1 MNRAKA
7 STARDVRSRR
17 LRGRLLA
24 LTVAMLALYAS
35 GGAIAAAHR
44 DKALEDQLLAT
55 MKILASDDFMGREP
69 GTEGEARTLRW
80 LGKAWFDIG
89 LVSGTNDPGH
99 PWFAPVT
106 LVARAPASST
116 AQILYKG
123 RLQALG
129 SSDVLMLTSGRR
141 SLVRAAPLY
150 FVGRGALGLPPRAEL
165 AGRVAVLLDRLP
177 DVPGVASG
185 RSDDGKDAN
194 GADSRNSISPD
205 GVAASQNI
213 TNPQTGVNFQNSDR
227 QNALL
232 AGGASAVLTVLDGQR
247 NLASVSAR
255 RKRTGYALASEALG
269 GDLEG
274 FVTADAIDGL
284 LAAAHSSLAAIE
296 AEADR
301 PDFAPHLLGLTANL
315 EATTTET
322 TIHSHNLI
330 GKLPGRRPGTGAVLL
345 LAHWDHFGTCAQA
358 PAEHLIC
365 NGAIDNASG
374 VAALT
379 EIARRLA
386 KAPPM
391 DRDVYFLSTT
401 AEELGLLG
409 AEAFAEDPPLPLKSI
424 VAAFNLDS
432 VAIAPAGT
440 AVGIVGKG
448 MTGLE
453 KGLVQV
459 ARAQGRAVSNSS
471 APNDYI
477 GRQDGAVLLHHDVPT
492 VMITSAYGEI
502 GRLERFFDTDYHR
515 PSDIVKPGIELGGA
529 AEDVALHVALV
540 RWFADTHSY
549 PGPAGS

>member
-1 MNRAKA
+1 MNRGI
-7 STARDVRSRR
+7 TAAGSYSRGHGTPR
-17 LRGRLLA
+17 LILA
-24 LTVAMLALYAS
+24 LVAALAMLAPMRACA
-35 GGAIAAAHR
+35 GPHR

-55 MKILASDDFMGREP
+55 MKVLASDDFAGREP
-69 GTEGEARTLRW
+69 GTDGEAKTLRW

-106 LVARAPASST
+106 LVARAPAGST

-123 RLQALG
+123 RLQALAPG
-129 SSDVLMLTSGRR
+129 DVLMLTSGRR
-141 SLVRAAPLY
+141 SLVREAPLY
-150 FVGRGALGLPPRAEL
+150 FVGRAAHGVPPRAEL
-165 AGRVAVLLDRLP
+165 AGRVAVLLDRMA
-177 DVPGVASG
+177 GASVAPLSVV
-185 RSDDGKDAN
+185 AN
-194 GADSRNSISPD
+194 P
-205 GVAASQNI
+205 
-213 TNPQTGVNFQNSDR
+213 QNSDR

-232 AGGASAVLTVLDGQR
+232 AGGASAVLTVLDGER
-247 NLASVSAR
+247 NLASVAAR
-255 RKRTGYALASEALG
+255 RERSGYALASEALG

-274 FVTADAIDGL
+274 FVTAAAMDSL
-284 LAAAHSSLAAIE
+284 LAASRSSLAAIE
-296 AEADR
+296 AEADQ
-301 PDFAPHLLGLTANL
+301 PDFMPRLLGLTANL
-315 EATTTET
+315 EATTAET
-322 TIHSHNLI
+322 TIRTHNLI
-330 GKLPGRRPGTGAVLL
+330 GKLPGRHPDSGAVLL
-345 LAHWDHFGTCAQA
+345 LAHWDHFGTCAQP

-409 AEAFAEDPPLPLKSI
+409 AEAFAENPPLPLKSI

-453 KGLVQV
+453 PGIVQV
-459 ARAQGRAVSNSS
+459 THALGRRLSTST
-471 APNDYI
+471 APNAYI
-477 GRQDGAVLLHHDVPT
+477 GRQDGWVLLHHDVPT

-502 GRLERFFDTDYHR
+502 GRLEHFFDTDYHR
-515 PSDIVKPGIELGGA
+515 PSDVVKPGIELGGA

-540 RWFADTHSY
+540 HWFADVHDY
-549 PGPAGS
+549 PAAGG